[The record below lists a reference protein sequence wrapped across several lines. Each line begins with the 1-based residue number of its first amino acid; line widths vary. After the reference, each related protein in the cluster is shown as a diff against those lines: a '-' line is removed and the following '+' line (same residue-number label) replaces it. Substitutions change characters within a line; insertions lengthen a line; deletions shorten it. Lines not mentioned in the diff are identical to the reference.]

1 MWSYSARL
9 AHPRYLSRLKG
20 KQGRISLTSCPEVI
34 TSNHGEQYNII
45 VIAYNATLAALE
57 VSDLGVRPSA
67 QSSLMKAR
75 KRGSL
80 DADFGS
86 VSHQAI

>member
-1 MWSYSARL
+1 MAGVLSPQAPQAPQPVVVRL
-9 AHPRYLSRLKG
+9 LD
-20 KQGRISLTSCPEVI
+20 
-34 TSNHGEQYNII
+34 
-45 VIAYNATLAALE
+45 
-57 VSDLGVRPSA
+57 DLGVRPSA